1 MERTKNILHIS
12 PDFNYSCGVS
22 KYVFSLLKNFGQD
35 QAYKIF
41 FITNGGDSLD
51 RVSDLNVKLTVI
63 NFSKGLKNI
72 FNFYPNF
79 RTLRRF
85 CIQNNID
92 IIHTHHRY
100 PEFLAHLV
108 TKGTNIKTVS
118 TVHSLVRGKG
128 IFSFNSDKII
138 AVSCVVKIMLDDYY
152 KIPSEKIIML
162 HNYLEFP
169 DLKEQQID
177 FDIKSKLNIPEDG
190 KIILFL
196 GRITRIKGV
205 DLLIEAFKLLRQK
218 NGKIFLLIIGQ
229 VYDNSLKSVLRN
241 LPDEIKLLAPVK
253 NPYPYYSVADLVVLP
268 SRIDPFPYVMLET
281 GIMNKP
287 FLGAKT
293 GGIEEFIEDGIN
305 GILFEPGNVMELNNK
320 IEYMINNQEKTQIM
334 AENLFK
340 KVKERMS
347 KEKYIDQL
355 THIYDE
361 LLMAK

>member
-1 MERTKNILHIS
+1 MNAEQK
-12 PDFNYSCGVS
+12 F
-22 KYVFSLLKNFGQD
+22 
-35 QAYKIF
+35 
-41 FITNGGDSLD
+41 
-51 RVSDLNVKLTVI
+51 
-63 NFSKGLKNI
+63 FSK
-72 FNFYPNF
+72 
-79 RTLRRF
+79 
-85 CIQNNID
+85 
-92 IIHTHHRY
+92 
-100 PEFLAHLV
+100 A
-108 TKGTNIKTVS
+108 
-118 TVHSLVRGKG
+118 
-128 IFSFNSDKII
+128 
-138 AVSCVVKIMLDDYY
+138 MLDDYY